1 MKLTIYFQFVPKF
14 YIFVAYAAPDF
25 GMVGERFHDFAL
37 LQYLK
42 AAQNCADILY
52 GYQVSAK
59 PRFEIS
65 FLNKNIKKIK
75 LIYTS
80 NNY

>member
-37 LQYLK
+37 LQY
-42 AAQNCADILY
+42 
-52 GYQVSAK
+52 
-59 PRFEIS
+59 
-65 FLNKNIKKIK
+65 IK
-75 LIYTS
+75 
-80 NNY
+80 

>member
-42 AAQNCADILY
+42 WRTLNN
-52 GYQVSAK
+52 AK
-59 PRFEIS
+59 VQIREIRSPKIVIYSTLNGGS
-65 FLNKNIKKIK
+65 FKSPKGPL
-75 LIYTS
+75 
-80 NNY
+80 